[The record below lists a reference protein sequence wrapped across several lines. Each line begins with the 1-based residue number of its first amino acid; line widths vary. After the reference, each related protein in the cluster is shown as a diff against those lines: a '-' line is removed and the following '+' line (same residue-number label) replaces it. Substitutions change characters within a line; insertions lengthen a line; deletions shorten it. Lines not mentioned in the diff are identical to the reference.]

1 MTYFLN
7 KLQRIGYFVLLFFK
21 LGGVMPMQTFLS
33 LVLFMESSMLQMSK
47 ILVGLSITSVVA
59 FANPTTELGEQ
70 GISKTDSEFLFKNNS
85 ANVVALS
92 SDEMKATEGEWI
104 HVAIWA
110 GYRVYQNRALISR
123 AWRVGYTYQTFT
135 SNWR

>member
-1 MTYFLN
+1 
-7 KLQRIGYFVLLFFK
+7 
-21 LGGVMPMQTFLS
+21 MQTFLS